1 MQIDLP
7 IHEPSR
13 HEEFL
18 DGIDPLLFDYQP
30 VVFDSKHFD
39 DAFTPNFAFCHPGVK
54 TIPREVIHAIHVQL
68 RGDQLMEKTLGVVV
82 VEDGNGRVQRTVH
95 FII

>member
-18 DGIDPLLFDYQP
+18 NGIDPLLFDHQS
-30 VVFDSKHFD
+30 VVFDSEHFD
-39 DAFTPNFAFCHPGVK
+39 DAFTPNFALCHPGVK

-68 RGDQLMEKTLGVVV
+68 RSDQLMEKTLWMVV
-82 VEDGNGRVQRTVH
+82 VEDSNSRVQRTVH
-95 FII
+95 LII